1 MHRVFK
7 IRIFVVL
14 LLIAVVLG
22 VGIYFLHNY
31 QIKNQV
37 KIYLQQADQAVAEKD
52 MQKAR
57 EYLERYLRM
66 KPDDIAAFNRFA
78 FMVDDVAS
86 STDSFGDKSR
96 AYLTLEKALRQYA
109 SQKSGQQLQPPVELY
124 LRLAARSFK
133 LKRYRD
139 ATVHLETLLK
149 LKPNDPDHQEMLADC
164 QKELGK
170 LDDAEKRYKQL
181 VESSPKRVSSHKSL
195 AAIYS
200 TKKENDKAE
209 SCLRKMVELNSNS
222 LEARLALINFLREQ
236 GRLADAAR
244 ENEIAQ
250 NIMNAEKVDPADKS
264 RADWLYSSAELAL
277 AQRNPKDKAQSDQKI
292 ADALQQFSLGMQ
304 QFPNDV
310 RFYIGKAQLELTQP
324 KTGKAAVVTILQKAI
339 PLLGNDPNQ
348 QFAVAKLLVDAGD
361 RQQAKRLA
369 ETLRN
374 KFGAVPV
381 VEYLS
386 ARLLVDEGKVGEAI
400 TILERIKENLASIPP
415 LAVESNLLLMAAY
428 ERLENPDRRLA
439 AVERILKMDPS
450 IPSAQVSKADIL
462 VSMGRTKDA
471 IDIYRRQLAV
481 VPVVRIP
488 LARLLMA
495 AEANKPEAQ
504 RDWKEV
510 NALLA
515 QCTAVEKK
523 SKEYILTSFQLL
535 TLLGKRDELDKAVN
549 QACLD
554 HPKEVAYWMT
564 KLNNE
569 LVRPGLN
576 DKARTN
582 ALEKLLQD
590 AEHAAGDHAEF
601 RLAKALTLIGL
612 PRDKVLSSLE
622 TLERG
627 TEQWKPQD
635 KIALSIGLARFY
647 FGMGFTKDARRL
659 CNNVLAIDAAYIPA
673 LQLLIDL
680 ATDEKDDTETERL
693 INVMREKEGNEGY
706 RWRLAAINRLFKKL
720 RGGERQVM
728 IDARK
733 LVDELTNL
741 RPSWFHTQTVQG
753 QLAEL
758 NGLIDQSLDS
768 YKRAIEMGERN
779 PEVVKKTV
787 QMLTARRRPEE
798 AQQVLSLVIN
808 PANVDPA
815 YSKLATEIV
824 LQFGKKDSAL
834 TLASAKQ
841 AIRPDSQDY
850 RDFLWLGNVQW
861 AAGDKSGA
869 EAAFKKAVSLG
880 IDQTDAWTNWIVYL
894 VKIDRLKEAEAELKK
909 AETVLKNKITFV
921 LIAYYQTIDQPE
933 KAEEQFVKLFNSNP
947 NDPSLFKSLV
957 AFHIRNGNYSKA
969 EALLKN
975 QVDTPL
981 LDMPTL
987 NWARRSYA
995 LSLVTKGDYA
1005 SFKEALALIEKNLK
1019 ENSTTP
1025 EDLRAQA
1032 LILSTRPGPRQ
1043 DIIKELELSFS
1054 MLKPSAI
1061 ESQLLAQ
1068 LYEEEGNWSK
1078 AKNILAEAATTKDG
1092 EVPNFIAYYI
1102 LALLRHKDTSD
1113 ISLAAEMMQTLENN
1127 ARGKIIIIEPKARL
1141 LLAQGKHQEAIA
1153 FLETQAEK
1161 LYRERND
1168 ATLFAF
1174 GSNLLDQSGQT
1185 QAAETFLIKFT
1196 ELSARR
1202 IPTAMLALVDFYAR
1216 HGRIAEALKI
1226 CDEQWNKIPVG
1237 NVALAAS
1244 AVLRSNKAAASD
1256 IKKVEDKLV
1265 ATLKTSNQDIGVAL
1279 ALADVYKLQK
1289 RFTDAETLYRQI
1301 LQQDKDN
1308 PFALNNLAWQL
1319 SDRPN
1324 AFAEAIELITRAID
1338 KHGHEGAFLDTRGM
1352 IFLRNTKLDQ
1362 ALKDLREAVSRS
1374 PVALHWLHL
1383 AYAQHKASLEIE
1395 AAKNWNK
1402 AKSLGL
1408 RLERLS
1414 KYDTNCFNELDQT
1427 YRQ

>member
-66 KPDDIAAFNRFA
+66 RPDEILVFNRLA
-78 FMVDDVAS
+78 FMVDDAAS
-86 STDSFGDKSR
+86 TTDSFVEKSR
-96 AYLTLEKALRQYA
+96 AYLTLEKALRQYT
-109 SQKSGQQLQPPVELY
+109 SQKSGEQLQPPVELY
-124 LRLAARSFK
+124 QRLAARSFN

-164 QKELGK
+164 QRELGK
-170 LDDAEKRYKQL
+170 LNEAEKLYKQL

-195 AAIYS
+195 AAIYTS
-200 TKKENDKAE
+200 KKDYQQAEECLKKMILENT
-209 SCLRKMVELNSNS
+209 NSI
-222 LEARLALINFLREQ
+222 EARQALIDFLDEQ
-236 GRLADAAR
+236 GRLSDAAR
-244 ENEIAQ
+244 ENKIVQDMIE
-250 NIMNAEKVDPADKS
+250 AEKVDPADKA
-264 RADWLYSSAELAL
+264 RANWLFSSAKLAL
-277 AQRNPKDKAQSDQKI
+277 AQRNPKDKSQSEQKI
-292 ADALQQFSLGMQ
+292 AEALQQFSLGMQ

-310 RFYIGKAQLELTQP
+310 RFYIGKAQLELTQT
-324 KTGKAAVVTILQKAI
+324 KTGKAAVAAILQQAI

-348 QFAVAKLLVDAGD
+348 QFAVAKLLIDAGD
-361 RQQAKRLA
+361 RQEATRLA
-369 ETLRN
+369 DTLRN

-386 ARLLVDEGKVGEAI
+386 ARLLVDKGKVGEAI

-439 AVERILKMDPS
+439 AVERILKVDPS

-462 VSMGRTKDA
+462 ASMGRTKDA
-471 IDIYRRQLAV
+471 IDIYCRQLAT

-515 QCTAVEKK
+515 QCTAEEKQ
-523 SKEYILTSFQLL
+523 SKEYILSSFQLL
-535 TLLGKRDELDKAVN
+535 TLMGKRDELEKVVN

-554 HPKEVAYWMT
+554 HPKEVVYWMA

-569 LVRPGLN
+569 LVRPGLD
-576 DKARTN
+576 DKARTI

-659 CNNVLAIDAAYIPA
+659 CNNVLAIDTAYIPA

-706 RWRLAAINRLFKKL
+706 RWRLAAINRLFTKL

-741 RPSWFHTQTVQG
+741 RPAWFHTQTVQG

-787 QMLTARRRPEE
+787 QMLTVRRRPEE
-798 AQQVLSLVIN
+798 AQQILSLVIN
-808 PANVDPA
+808 PANVDTA
-815 YSKLATEIV
+815 YSKLATEIA
-824 LQFGKKDSAL
+824 LRFNYKDSAI
-834 TLASAKQ
+834 TLESAKKT
-841 AIRPDSQDY
+841 IRPDSQDY
-850 RDFLWLGNVQW
+850 RDFLWLGNVLW
-861 AAGDKSGA
+861 AAGDKPGA
-869 EAAFKKAVSLG
+869 EAALKKALALG
-880 IDQTDAWTNWIVYL
+880 KEQPDVWANWLAYL
-894 VKIDRLKEAEAELKK
+894 INVDRKSEAEAELKR
-909 AETVLKNKITFV
+909 AESILKENMTYVLTS
-921 LIAYYQTIDQPE
+921 YYKTLGQND
-933 KAEEQFVKLFNSNP
+933 KAEEQYVKLVNSNP
-947 NDPSLFKSLV
+947 NDIALLQSLV
-957 AFHIRNGNYSKA
+957 SFYFQNGDFAKA
-969 EALLKN
+969 EALLKK
-975 QVDTPL
+975 QIDTPL
-981 LDMPTL
+981 IEAGTL

-995 LSLVTKGDYA
+995 LTLAAKPDFPSY
-1005 SFKEALALIEKNLK
+1005 KEALKLIEKNLK
-1019 ENSTTP
+1019 ENSNSP
-1025 EDLRAQA
+1025 EDLRVRA

-1043 DIIKELELSFS
+1043 DLIKDLELSFS
-1054 MLKPSAI
+1054 LLKPSAM
-1061 ESQLLAQ
+1061 EAVLLAQ
-1068 LYEEEGNWSK
+1068 LHEEEGNWNK
-1078 AKNILAEAATTKDG
+1078 AKTILDEAATSNEG
-1092 EVPNFIAYYI
+1092 EAPNFLTYYI
-1102 LALLRHKDTSD
+1102 LALLRQKEKPNVD
-1113 ISLAAEMMQTLENN
+1113 LAAQLMQKLENK
-1127 ARGKIIIIEPKARL
+1127 AQGKTIIIEPKARL
-1141 LLAQGKHQEAIA
+1141 LLAQGRHLEAVTY
-1153 FLETQAEK
+1153 LESQAEK
-1161 LYRERND
+1161 LFSERND
-1168 ATLFAF
+1168 ATLYAFA
-1174 GSNLLDQSGQT
+1174 SNLLDQAGQT
-1185 QAAETFLIKFT
+1185 QSAEKLIKKFVEVT
-1196 ELSARR
+1196 SKKTP
-1202 IPTAMLALVDFYAR
+1202 ITALALVEFYAR
-1216 HGRIAEALKI
+1216 HDRVSEALKI

-1237 NVALAAS
+1237 NVAMAAA
-1244 AVLRSNKAAASD
+1244 AVLHSEKAAASD
-1256 IKKVEDKLV
+1256 IKHIEDKLI
-1265 ATLKTSNQDIGVAL
+1265 AASKSANQDIGVAL
-1279 ALADVYKLQK
+1279 ALADVFNLQK
-1289 RFTDAETLYRQI
+1289 RFADSETLYRQI
-1301 LQQDKDN
+1301 LQQDKFN
-1308 PFALNNLAWQL
+1308 PYALNNLAWQL

-1338 KHGHEGAFLDTRGM
+1338 KHGPEGAFLDTRGM
-1352 IFLRNTKLDQ
+1352 IFLRNNKTDQ
-1362 ALKDLREAVSRS
+1362 ALKDLLEAVTKS
-1374 PVALHWLHL
+1374 PTPVHWLHL
-1383 AYAQHKASLEIE
+1383 AYAQHQARKE
-1395 AAKNWNK
+1395 ADAARSWNK
-1402 AKSLGL
+1402 TMSLGL
-1408 RLERLS
+1408 QKENLSRFDKDCVSELERA
-1414 KYDTNCFNELDQT
+1414 

>member
-7 IRIFVVL
+7 IRIFVLL
-14 LLIAVVLG
+14 LLIAVLLG

-66 KPDDIAAFNRFA
+66 KPDDIAAFNRLA
-78 FMVDDVAS
+78 FMVDDAAS
-86 STDSFGDKSR
+86 TTDSFGDKSR

-109 SQKSGQQLQPPVELY
+109 SQKSGEQSQPPVELY
-124 LRLAARSFK
+124 QRLAARSFN

-149 LKPNDPDHQEMLADC
+149 LKPNDPNHQEMLADC

-277 AQRNPKDKAQSDQKI
+277 AQRNPKDKAQSEQKV

-310 RFYIGKAQLELTQP
+310 RFYIGKARLELIQA
-324 KTGKAAVVTILQKAI
+324 KTGKATAAAILQQAI
-339 PLLGNDPNQ
+339 PLLGNDPDQ
-348 QFAVAKLLVDAGD
+348 QFAVAKLLIDAGD
-361 RQQAKRLA
+361 RQQATRLA
-369 ETLRN
+369 DTLRN

-381 VEYLS
+381 VEYLR

-415 LAVESNLLLMAAY
+415 LAVESNLLLIAAY
-428 ERLENPDRRLA
+428 ERLDNPDRRLA
-439 AVERILKMDPS
+439 AVERILKVDPS

-471 IDIYRRQLAV
+471 IEIYRRQLAA
-481 VPVVRIP
+481 VPAVRIP

-515 QCTAVEKK
+515 QSTAEEKQ
-523 SKEYILTSFQLL
+523 SKEYILSSFQLL
-535 TLLGKRDELDKAVN
+535 TLMGKRDELEKVVN

-576 DKARTN
+576 DKARTI

-647 FGMGFTKDARRL
+647 FGMGFNKDARRL

-673 LQLLIDL
+673 LQLQVDL

-706 RWRLAAINRLFKKL
+706 RWRLAAINRLFNKL

-741 RPSWFHTQTVQG
+741 RPAWFHTQTVQG

-798 AQQVLSLVIN
+798 AQQILSLVIN

-815 YSKLATEIV
+815 YSKLATEIT

-834 TLASAKQ
+834 TLTSAKQ

-850 RDFLWLGNVQW
+850 RDFLWLGNVLW

-869 EAAFKKAVSLG
+869 EAALKKALALG
-880 IDQTDAWTNWIVYL
+880 KEQPDVWANWLAYL
-894 VKIDRLKEAEAELKK
+894 INVDRKSEAEAELRR
-909 AETVLKNKITFV
+909 AEAILKDKMTYVLT
-921 LIAYYQTIDQPE
+921 AYY
-933 KAEEQFVKLFNSNP
+933 KALGQLDKTEEQYVKLVNSNP
-947 NDPSLFKSLV
+947 NDVALLQSLV
-957 AFHIRNGNYSKA
+957 SFYFQNGDFAKA
-969 EALLKN
+969 EALLKK
-975 QVDTPL
+975 QIDSPL
-981 LDMPTL
+981 IEAGTL

-995 LSLVTKGDYA
+995 LTLAAKPDYP
-1005 SFKEALALIEKNLK
+1005 SYKEALSLVEKNLK
-1019 ENSTTP
+1019 ENSNSP
-1025 EDLRAQA
+1025 EDLRVRA

-1043 DIIKELELSFS
+1043 DLIKDLELSFS
-1054 MLKPSAI
+1054 LLKPSAM
-1061 ESQLLAQ
+1061 EAVLLAQ
-1068 LYEEEGNWSK
+1068 LYEEEGNWNK
-1078 AKNILAEAATTKDG
+1078 AKSILAEAAATKDG
-1092 EVPNFIAYYI
+1092 ESPNFLIYYI
-1102 LALLRHKDTSD
+1102 LALLRQRENADLL
-1113 ISLAAEMMQTLENN
+1113 LAAQMMDKLEKN
-1127 ARGKIIIIEPKARL
+1127 ARGKLIIIEPKVHL
-1141 LLAQGKHQEAIA
+1141 LFAQGKYQEATA
-1153 FLETQAEK
+1153 FLESEAEK
-1161 LYRERND
+1161 IFNERND
-1168 ATLFAF
+1168 ASLFAF
-1174 GSNLLDQSGQT
+1174 ASNLLDQAGQT
-1185 QAAETFLIKFT
+1185 NASEKLIVKFT
-1196 ELSARR
+1196 QLSSKKT
-1202 IPTAMLALVDFYAR
+1202 PTTILALVEFYAR
-1216 HGRIAEALKI
+1216 HGRISEALKI
-1226 CDEQWNKIPVG
+1226 CEDNWNKLPIG
-1237 NVALAAS
+1237 NVAMACAVVLHSAKAS
-1244 AVLRSNKAAASD
+1244 PADVNR
-1256 IKKVEDKLV
+1256 VEEKLV
-1265 ATLKTSNQDIGVAL
+1265 AASRSSSQDIGVSL
-1279 ALADVYKLQK
+1279 ALADFYNLQQRTSEAEAVYRK
-1289 RFTDAETLYRQI
+1289 I

-1308 PFALNNLAWQL
+1308 PFALNNLAWKL
-1319 SDRPN
+1319 SEQPKHFD
-1324 AFAEAIELITRAID
+1324 EAIQLITRAID
-1338 KHGHEGAFLDTRGM
+1338 KHGSEGAFLDTRGM
-1352 IFLRNTKLDQ
+1352 IFLRNGKIEQ
-1362 ALKDLREAVSRS
+1362 ALKDLREAVTRS
-1374 PVALHWLHL
+1374 PSPEHWLHL
-1383 AYAQHKASLEIE
+1383 AYVYHKAHREEEAEKTWKKVEI
-1395 AAKNWNK
+1395 
-1402 AKSLGL
+1402 LGL
-1408 RLERLS
+1408 KADSFSLAN
-1414 KYDTNCFNELDQT
+1414 KTYFNELANS
-1427 YRQ
+1427 YKR